1 MTQYLTRR
9 LIQTLPVVILTSIGV
24 FMLLRLVPGD
34 PALIYAGPDAPRE
47 VVEAVRRDMGLD
59 QPLPVQYVI
68 WLQHVLSGDLGLSLA
83 SKYPVGELIAQRL
96 PATVEL
102 TGAAFLLA
110 LVISLP
116 TGIVSALRPR
126 TGIDFGLT
134 VFSTLSLAVPNFW
147 LGILLIILLSLRLGW
162 LPSGGRVMLAK
173 DPLQALH
180 HLLLPA
186 FTLSLS
192 LAAEFSRFL
201 KCSMLEVLQEHYIRT
216 ARAKGLREVTIVVHH
231 ALRNALVPL
240 VTVLG
245 VRFGQLLGGAVIVE
259 SVFTWPGV
267 GRLLLVAIQ
276 NRDYTVVQGTLLL
289 LVMGFV
295 LVNLFTD
302 ILYGFLDPR
311 VRLGARGS
319 QS

>member
-1 MTQYLTRR
+1 MAQYLTRR

-34 PALIYAGPDAPRE
+34 PALIYAGPDAPPE
-47 VVEAVRRDMGLD
+47 VVEAVRRNMGLD

-68 WLQHVLSGDLGLSLA
+68 WLQCVLGGDFGLSLA

-102 TGAAFLLA
+102 TGAALLLA
-110 LVISLP
+110 LAISLP
-116 TGIVSALRPR
+116 TGIVSGLRPR
-126 TGIDFGLT
+126 AWIDFGIT

-147 LGILLIILLSLRLGW
+147 LGILFILLLSLKLGW
-162 LPSGGRVMLAK
+162 LPSGGRIVLAQ
-173 DPLQALH
+173 DPLQALR

-186 FTLSLS
+186 FTLSLG

-201 KCSMLEVLQEHYIRT
+201 KCSMLEVLQEGYIRT
-216 ARAKGLREVTIVVHH
+216 ARAKGLHEVTIIVRH
-231 ALRNALVPL
+231 ALRNVLVPL

-245 VRFGQLLGGAVIVE
+245 VRFGQLLGGAVVVE
-259 SVFTWPGV
+259 AVFTWPGV

-289 LVMGFV
+289 LVMSFV
-295 LVNLFTD
+295 LINLFTD

-311 VRLGARGS
+311 VRLGARE
-319 QS
+319 